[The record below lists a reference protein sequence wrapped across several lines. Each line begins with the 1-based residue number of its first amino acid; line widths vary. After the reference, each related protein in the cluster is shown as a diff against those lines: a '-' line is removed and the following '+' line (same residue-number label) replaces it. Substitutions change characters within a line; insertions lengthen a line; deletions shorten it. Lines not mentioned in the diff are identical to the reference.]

1 VSTPVS
7 VKKVGPLDAE
17 LATLVKAAQQQQHQ
31 SLPQQQPE
39 EAFKQPAPPAPAAVP
54 AVPAVPANNEALV
67 AEAKRCLADIKG
79 ELRQCISGCHFLGVF
94 SPVFCSSFEGSR
106 CLEIGNFCRIG
117 GANMSRCDCQ
127 GVQDGVPSV
136 CGVEKPCDRFVC
148 SIPRFCDSWKSRR
161 SFSNAQV
168 LGCFVVAS

>member
-1 VSTPVS
+1 MSTPVS

-39 EAFKQPAPPAPAAVP
+39 ESFKQPAPPAPAAVP

-79 ELRQCISGCHFLGVF
+79 ELR
-94 SPVFCSSFEGSR
+94 
-106 CLEIGNFCRIG
+106 
-117 GANMSRCDCQ
+117 
-127 GVQDGVPSV
+127 
-136 CGVEKPCDRFVC
+136 
-148 SIPRFCDSWKSRR
+148 
-161 SFSNAQV
+161 
-168 LGCFVVAS
+168 